1 MEGKKKRIPINLNF
15 PFKGGERNRSRHQKC
30 SKKKKEKK
38 TSLAGFSRLLPKTF
52 SFLPGG
58 KREPFLQ
65 VDSSNSPFSPAGVVN
80 SSFLMLFLLLSYFW
94 REYSSGGER
103 EMCRGATEVL

>member
-30 SKKKKEKK
+30 SKKKERK

-52 SFLPGG
+52 FFLFYL
-58 KREPFLQ
+58 EESQ